1 LTAATASR
9 PAAFAFALAA
19 ACGAA
24 RAAEAVPQLSG
35 LGTYRMDA
43 ETREPTAQRWFDQGL
58 AMAFGFNAAESAR
71 AFRAATRAD
80 PECALCW
87 WGLAWSLGPNIN
99 ADMAPESVA
108 EVREAIRRAGD
119 ANASPRARAL
129 VDALARRH
137 PDGTGDKALDEEGY
151 ASAMNALADR
161 RPRDADVA
169 FLAAEAI
176 MNLHP
181 YDWWGPAGAPRAWT
195 PGIEKRLAQAL
206 AAEPRHPGAL
216 HYKVHL
222 YESSSRPAAAAGA
235 AEALRDLVPGS
246 PHLLHMP
253 AHIDMRTGRYAQ
265 AVAASLRAV
274 EADRRYL
281 AQVDAQGAYRV
292 GYAAHNHHFLW
303 AAAAMQGRS
312 RLAIEA
318 ANAAYTVACGPRGPD
333 LTTATLQH
341 LAALPLYALVRFERW
356 EQILATATP
365 PDTAEPYPRA
375 VFHFARGM
383 AYARTGKL
391 PEAREEGA
399 RLEALAADPA
409 LRSAKVKNINTAS
422 SLAAIARNTLAAGI
436 ARTEGDMGGAL
447 ALLRAAVVIEDAL
460 AYDEPHL
467 WLAPTRH
474 ALGEA
479 LLAARR
485 PVEAERAFRE
495 DLAHYPDNGVALN
508 GLGRA
513 LRAQGRR
520 TEADAVAARAR
531 LAWREADFP
540 LPR

>member
-1 LTAATASR
+1 MRAAILAL
-9 PAAFAFALAA
+9 ALAA

-24 RAAEAVPQLSG
+24 RGAETVPRLSG

-43 ETREPTAQRWFDQGL
+43 ETREPIAQRWFDQGL
-58 AMAFGFNAAESAR
+58 AMAYGFNAAESAR

-80 PECALCW
+80 PRCALCW

-99 ADMAPESVA
+99 ADMAPEA
-108 EVREAIRRAGD
+108 AREVREAIRRARG
-119 ANASPRARAL
+119 APASARVRAL
-129 VDALARRH
+129 VEALGGRH
-137 PDGTGDKALDEEGY
+137 PPAATAGALDEEGY
-151 ASAMNALADR
+151 ARAMHALAER

-169 FLAAEAI
+169 FLAAEAV

-181 YDWWGPAGAPRAWT
+181 YDWWGTGGKPRPWT
-195 PGIEKRLAQAL
+195 VDIERRLDQAL

-222 YESSSRPAAAAGA
+222 YESSARPEAASGA
-235 AEALRDLVPGS
+235 ADALRDLVPGS

-253 AHIDMRTGRYAQ
+253 AHIDMRTGRYAA
-265 AVAASLRAV
+265 AVQASLRAI

-281 AQVDAQGAYRV
+281 ADVDAQRAYRV

-312 RLAIEA
+312 RLALQA
-318 ANAAYTVACGPRGPD
+318 AAEAYTVACGPRGGD

-341 LAALPLYALVRFERW
+341 LAALPLYALVRFGRW
-356 EQILATATP
+356 EEILRALP

-383 AYARTGKL
+383 AYAKTGKL
-391 PEAREEGA
+391 AEARAEGA

-409 LRSAKVKNINTAS
+409 MAVAKVKNINTAS
-422 SLAAIARNTLAAGI
+422 SLAAIARNTLAAEI
-436 ARTEGDMGGAL
+436 ARAAGDMPAAL
-447 ALLRAAVVIEDAL
+447 ALLRAAVATEDGL

-485 PVEAERAFRE
+485 PAEAERAFRE
-495 DLAHYPDNGVALN
+495 DLAHYPENGWSLH
-508 GLGRA
+508 GLARA
-513 LRAQGRR
+513 LRAQGRGE
-520 TEADAVAARAR
+520 EAQEVERRQRA
-531 LAWREADFP
+531 AWREADFG
-540 LPR
+540 LDRRD